1 MTRTVLLRPGAP
13 EPDGVGALRGFGI
26 GPAGGSKEEVVA
38 FDPPRHLGYI
48 AVSGLP
54 VRRYRA
60 DVDLEADGGGTAV
73 TWRGSFDELVPGTGA
88 VLRVILKKM
97 NGGFAV
103 RVCRYADGLMSTETP
118 SNGGGSG

>member
-13 EPDGVGALRGFGI
+13 DPEGVGALRAFGL

-38 FDPPRHLGYI
+38 FDPPRHLGYV

-88 VLRVILKKM
+88 LLRVILKKM
-97 NGGFAV
+97 TGGFAV
-103 RVCRYADGLMSTETP
+103 RVCRYADGLM
-118 SNGGGSG
+118 